1 MTQHK
6 VLRARAARVAKRRA
20 RRRIMRPGGP
30 GSSREGMPSFVKTI
44 LFVCNDYSE
53 AASARAA
60 RMVSHE
66 GLATMHR
73 NLRHGYQAHMY
84 KGVVYIGIDGE
95 DTDHT
100 LSIDYTPYYEYIKDW
115 AEDEPVP
122 SPSSYY
128 QKVAESIADQVLEKF
143 A

>member
-6 VLRARAARVAKRRA
+6 VLRARKAQVAKRRA
-20 RRRIMRPGGP
+20 RRRVMRPGGP
-30 GSSREGMPSFVKTI
+30 ESSHEGMPSFVKTI
-44 LFVCNDYSE
+44 LFVCNDHSE

-84 KGVVYIGIDGE
+84 KGVVYVGIEGTSDA
-95 DTDHT
+95 HS

-115 AEDEPVP
+115 GGEEPVP

-128 QKVAESIADQVLEKF
+128 QKVAEVIAAQVLEKF
-143 A
+143 S